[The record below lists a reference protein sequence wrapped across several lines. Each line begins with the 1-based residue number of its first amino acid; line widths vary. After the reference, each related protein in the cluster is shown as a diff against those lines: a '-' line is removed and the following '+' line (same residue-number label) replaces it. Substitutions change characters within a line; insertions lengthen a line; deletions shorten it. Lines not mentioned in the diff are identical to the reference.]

1 MCVYSRL
8 HVKNT
13 GGSHMKKKV
22 VSVVLATCMV
32 IGMLTGCG
40 GSGAGS
46 TVPAAGNTGDA
57 AQATEQAPADAAA
70 DIVKEAPMLQ
80 EMVSAGTLPS
90 LEERLPAEADI
101 YVEEAYSPKDETPV
115 YGGTMRT
122 PNAGMWYFGPVAEE
136 PLFRMLDD
144 GSVEPNVAKGYE
156 LSDDGLTY
164 TIHLREGMKWSD
176 GTSFTATDCVYY
188 YNYVLVTDVDA
199 ETGEVTK
206 SNTTKYYNWYMSADP
221 DDGDKLKP
229 AQVRYVDDTTFTIT
243 LYSPKPTMLQAICI
257 DNKWMFCPK
266 EWYKDI
272 MAVDMEKPHWSGETD
287 LKLIGGEGLATVTE
301 EEALANAKAK
311 NDLYTFE
318 DYTKLADQLG
328 YRYWQYAGRPTLRP
342 WNITS
347 ALTEQTL
354 VFERNPYYWKVDN
367 MGRQLPYVDKIEY
380 VTMEESLNA
389 QEIMAGNLDF
399 CGFGTEFYPTYK
411 AGEATGCY
419 NIKTMVSPNWTVSS
433 LQLNQT
439 YKDKQYAELFAEID
453 FRHALSIAVNR
464 DEMNS
469 IIFNGM
475 DVPQQAA
482 APEGTAEYIEGATTK
497 WIEYDVDAA
506 NKLLDGI
513 DKISSEL
520 NADGYRTFVGGA
532 NDGKAITLEI
542 ETTGDDTSAQAVALL
557 TQYYKEIG
565 IQVVESP
572 NTDNN
577 KRNEKYYAGDVAMA
591 SYEGGT
597 SVFNVMLRPD
607 YLAANRNNTCWLGKY
622 GMEHQDAITPEAGT
636 PIAELV
642 DATVDLVKA
651 SDMDELKA
659 AGDKILQ
666 LHYENTW
673 IIGFL
678 TDSSSRYAVNNR
690 IHNWNDGFVMCD
702 ELRFLGYG
710 KPYTW
715 FIQE

>member
-1 MCVYSRL
+1 
-8 HVKNT
+8 
-13 GGSHMKKKV
+13 MKKRMV
-22 VSVVLATCMV
+22 AMLLAVWMTV
-32 IGMLTGCG
+32 GILAGCG
-40 GSGAGS
+40 GNNTANNS
-46 TVPAAGNTGDA
+46 PATNGNDTQQSQTTPEG
-57 AQATEQAPADAAA
+57 EV
-70 DIVKEAPMLQ
+70 VKEAPMLQ
-80 EMVSAGTLPS
+80 SLVAAGTIPT
-90 LEERLPAEADI
+90 LEERLPSASDV

-122 PNAGMWYFGPVAEE
+122 PNAGMWYFGPIAEE

-144 GSVEPNVAKGYE
+144 GTVEPNVAKSYD
-156 LSDDGLTY
+156 LSDDGLVY

-176 GTSFTATDCVYY
+176 GTPFTATDCVYY
-188 YNYVLVTDVDA
+188 YNYVLVTDVDN
-199 ETGEVTK
+199 ETGKVTK
-206 SNTTKYYNWYMSADP
+206 SNTTKYYNWYMSEDP
-221 DDGDKLKP
+221 TDGILKP

-243 LYSPKPTMLQAICI
+243 LYSPKPTLLQAICI

-272 MAVDMEKPHWSGETD
+272 MAVNMDAPHWSGETD
-287 LKLIGGEGLATVTE
+287 LKLIGGEGLNTVTE
-301 EEALANAKAK
+301 DEALANAKAK
-311 NDLYTFE
+311 NVLYTFE
-318 DYTKLADQLG
+318 DYTKLCDQLG

-354 VFERNPYYWKVDN
+354 VFERNPYYWKVDSE
-367 MGRQLPYVDKIEY
+367 GRQLPYVDKIEY
-380 VTMEESLNA
+380 VTMDESLNA

-399 CGFGTEFYPTYK
+399 CGFGTEFFPTYK

-439 YKDKQYAELFAEID
+439 YKDEQYAALFSEID
-453 FRHALSIAVNR
+453 FRHALSIAVDR
-464 DEMNS
+464 DEMNN
-469 IIFNGM
+469 ILFNGM
-475 DVPQQAA
+475 DIPQQAA

-497 WIEYDVDAA
+497 WIELDVDEA
-506 NKLLDGI
+506 NRLLDGI
-513 DKISSEL
+513 DMISSDF
-520 NADGYRTFVGGA
+520 NADGYRTFVDGA
-532 NDGKAITLEI
+532 NAGKAVTLEV
-542 ETTGDDTSAQAVALL
+542 ETAGDDTSAQAVALL
-557 TQYYKEIG
+557 AQYYKKIG
-565 IQVVESP
+565 IQIVESA

-577 KRNEKYYAGDVAMA
+577 MRNEKYYAGDVAMA

-607 YLAANRNNTCWLGKY
+607 YLAANRNNVCWLGKY
-622 GMEHQDAITPEAGT
+622 GMEHQDNITPEPGT
-636 PIAELV
+636 PIADIV
-642 DATVDLVKA
+642 DATIDLVKA
-651 SDMDELKA
+651 STMEELQA
-659 AGDKILQ
+659 AGDEILR

-678 TDSSSRYAVNNR
+678 TDSESRYAVNNR
-690 IHNWNDGFVMCD
+690 IHNWNEGFVMCD